1 MFSAKDWKDA
11 AWIAWRPEER
21 YQAEWAARKKKENVH
36 PQGNNLG
43 QAYAFWPGNRKPIW
57 DMFAFNNPPYDP
69 APLLRKEFSVDRKIR
84 SAHAYICGLGYYEL
98 FLNGQRVGDHVLDPG
113 WTDFSKRALYVAHDV
128 TDLLRSGP
136 NAVGVMLGRG
146 WYNPTSNDI
155 NALELS
161 WWRGQP
167 KLRLLLSIEFEDGTR
182 QDVVS
187 DPSWKVAG
195 GPVIYDCPRNGEIYD
210 ARMEKPGWN
219 VAGYDDN
226 AWESAQPAPAPQGA
240 LQAQLMPP
248 IREVRT
254 IKPVKMDEISPGVFV
269 FHFAETIAGWPRVK
283 LRGPAGTKVHIVMAE
298 DPDPLSYMD
307 GPANHGAAGI
317 QQFGHI
323 LKGAGEETATMRF
336 SYKSFQTVR
345 VSGDPGPLKMTIDDV
360 EAVVVHTDVESI
372 GEFECSDPLLN
383 RIHDNIRRTFL
394 NNYHSIQT
402 DNPCREKYGW
412 MGDTG
417 ASSRAEAETRSPQ

>member
-195 GPVIYDCPRNGEIYD
+195 GPVIYDCPRHGEIYD

-283 LRGPAGTKVHIVMAE
+283 LPRW
-298 DPDPLSYMD
+298 
-307 GPANHGAAGI
+307 
-317 QQFGHI
+317 
-323 LKGAGEETATMRF
+323 
-336 SYKSFQTVR
+336 
-345 VSGDPGPLKMTIDDV
+345 
-360 EAVVVHTDVESI
+360 I
-372 GEFECSDPLLN
+372 GRP
-383 RIHDNIRRTFL
+383 
-394 NNYHSIQT
+394 
-402 DNPCREKYGW
+402 
-412 MGDTG
+412 
-417 ASSRAEAETRSPQ
+417 